1 MGARCPGSTP
11 KTVRDPGRGGRSSAA
26 MPRAVA
32 AAVPY
37 AEADR
42 PGPLRMENSNEKKK
56 KARGVPAAGGKRLRR
71 GAGRRK
77 RGPGCLVKPPQCL
90 AVSHRQTR
98 PLCSDNG
105 QGNVSDGRRGQ
116 RDLNTE
122 LLRASCARRSCGGR
136 VRDAFPAMNRALFCP
151 AAAQE
156 GSAPINSLAIHRRSD
171 LTVPAGHSGGRH
183 M

>member
-1 MGARCPGSTP
+1 MAGPELTNRGPSRWEPVAQAQRPRPCEIRGEVGGPARLCH
-11 KTVRDPGRGGRSSAA
+11 GRWPPQCLTLRQIVQGLCGWKIA
-26 MPRAVA
+26 MK
-32 AAVPY
+32 
-37 AEADR
+37 
-42 PGPLRMENSNEKKK
+42 KKK

-116 RDLNTE
+116 CDLNRPP
-122 LLRASCARRSCGGR
+122 LHGASEGQ
-136 VRDAFPAMNRALFCP
+136 LCP
-151 AAAQE
+151 AQLRRPCPRRVPSHE
-156 GSAPINSLAIHRRSD
+156 QGTVLPSCRTGRLGSH
-171 LTVPAGHSGGRH
+171 
-183 M
+183 

>member
-116 RDLNTE
+116 RDLNRPP
-122 LLRASCARRSCGGR
+122 LHGASEGQ
-136 VRDAFPAMNRALFCP
+136 LCP
-151 AAAQE
+151 AQLRRPCPRRVPSHE
-156 GSAPINSLAIHRRSD
+156 QGTVLPSCRTGRLGSH
-171 LTVPAGHSGGRH
+171 
-183 M
+183 